1 MTDLNHGAR
10 RWWPVT
16 LSNEK
21 APSPVQACHAQHPP
35 CSGRLGA
42 AQGRHTADCQ
52 SRSTRPGRIHDHDLT
67 TGSVHSP
74 LTSSG
79 RDDGIRR
86 HS

>member
-1 MTDLNHGAR
+1 MTDLNHRAG
-10 RWWPVT
+10 RWSPVT

-52 SRSTRPGRIHDHDLT
+52 SRSTRPGRHPRPRPYDRLGSFTPDLK
-67 TGSVHSP
+67 
-74 LTSSG
+74 
-79 RDDGIRR
+79 RE
-86 HS
+86 